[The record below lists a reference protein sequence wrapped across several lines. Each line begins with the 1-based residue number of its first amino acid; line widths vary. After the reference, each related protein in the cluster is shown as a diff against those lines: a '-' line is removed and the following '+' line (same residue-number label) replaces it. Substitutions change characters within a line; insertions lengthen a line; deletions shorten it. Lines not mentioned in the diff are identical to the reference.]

1 MNDNNSQPLDY
12 NRRDFLKGGSVATL
26 MGLMGG
32 VRLFGQTA
40 AEPAPAAKVA
50 GPKYKVAV
58 IGLGRWG
65 REIINTL
72 TLAPKAPVGAYQ
84 VEVAAI
90 CDNYAAALR
99 RTSEVVPTALKTED
113 YKTILE
119 NKDIPAVIV
128 ATPTHK
134 HKEIVL
140 AALKAGKHVYCEAPL
155 ANNIDD
161 AREIAAAAKGLP
173 KQIFQAGLQDRSD
186 PERTFL
192 LPFIRE
198 GNLGKNL
205 QTRAQFHKKYS
216 WRQQSPN
223 AQREKDMNWCLDK
236 TVSLGLVGEM
246 GIHPLDQAAWFFNL
260 KPRAIT
266 GFGSILNYDD
276 GRDVADTAQVVCE
289 FAGGVRTLYD
299 VTLGNS
305 FEANYEVF
313 YGTNGA
319 IFVRDSKAW
328 MFKETDSPLFGWEV
342 YARKTS
348 FYTEFKTTG
357 ISLMAGASKGVVPS
371 SSGAEETPALS
382 GPLFYAL
389 GNFVKNCNDYGNAIT
404 DYTENFGDDLDGLL
418 KHLGEK
424 VHKRPA
430 AGYLEGYQATVIAV
444 KANEAVLAGKRV
456 EIERDLYEL
465 K

>member
-1 MNDNNSQPLDY
+1 MNDNEIKPSDY

-26 MGLMGG
+26 MSLMGG

-40 AEPAPAAKVA
+40 AQPAAESKPA

-65 REIINTL
+65 REVLNTL
-72 TLAPKAPVGAYQ
+72 ALAPKAPVGAYQ

-90 CDNYAAALR
+90 CDNYPSAMR
-99 RTSEVVPTALKTED
+99 RAGEVVPGAVKAED
-113 YKTILE
+113 YKTLLD
-119 NKDIPAVIV
+119 NKDIPAFIV

-161 AREIAAAAKGLP
+161 AREIALAAKAVP

-186 PERTFL
+186 PERMFL

-198 GNLGKNL
+198 GALGKNIMARG
-205 QTRAQFHKKYS
+205 QYHKKYS

-236 TVSLGLVGEM
+236 SVSLGLLGEF
-246 GIHPLDQAAWFFNL
+246 GIRPFDQATWYLNA
-260 KPRAIT
+260 KPVAINA
-266 GFGSILNYDD
+266 FGSILVHND
-276 GRDVADTAQVVCE
+276 GRDVADTVQAICE
-289 FAGGVRTLYD
+289 FPGGIRMAYD

-305 FEANYEVF
+305 FDGNYEMF

-319 IFVRDSKAW
+319 IMIRDSKAW
-328 MFKETDSPLFGWEV
+328 MFKETDSELFGWEV
-342 YARKTS
+342 YARKTL
-348 FYTEFKTTG
+348 FYKETG
-357 ISLMAGASKGVVPS
+357 IALMAGASKGVVTTSPS
-371 SSGAEETPALS
+371 SEENAALS
-382 GPLFYAL
+382 NPLFYAL
-389 GNFVKNCNDYGNAIT
+389 GNFVKNSNDYTNAIT
-404 DYTENFGDDLDGLL
+404 EFTDSFGDDEEALL
-418 KHLGEK
+418 KHLSEK
-424 VHKRPA
+424 VHRRPA
-430 AGYLEGYQATVIAV
+430 AGFTEGYQATVTAV
-444 KANEAVLAGKRV
+444 KASEAVQGGKRV
-456 EIERDLYEL
+456 EVASDLYEL